1 MVDLTHFVEEDMFLE
16 GTGSIVF
23 DHICKIAFA
32 CRSNRTN
39 INLLRHVCN
48 KLKYKSVEFEAVDE
62 DGISI
67 YHTNVMMWIGTK
79 VAAICSEAI
88 PNSEV
93 YLFYLEGLL
102 LIKLYF
108 AKLYVV

>member
-1 MVDLTHFVEEDMFLE
+1 MFLE

-23 DHICKIAFA
+23 DHISKIAFA

-48 KLKYKSVEFEAVDE
+48 KLKYKSFEFDAVDE

-67 YHTNVMMWIGTK
+67 YHTNVMMWIGTN

-88 PNSEV
+88 KNAEV
-93 YLFYLEGLL
+93 YLFFIWRSFYRQ
-102 LIKLYF
+102 ISYRV
-108 AKLYVV
+108 A